1 MRREMREITVDR
13 ITELVSRLCQEANF
27 DLSADV
33 YNSLQRALEAEESPV
48 GAECLRGIIQ
58 NAEIARKERIPICQD
73 TGMAV
78 VFVEYGQEVIVTGG
92 DFNAAIHEGV
102 RQGYREGFLRKSV
115 VGDPLLRV
123 NTGDNTP
130 AVIHTK
136 IVAGDRLT
144 FTVAPKGFGSENM
157 SRLAMLTP
165 AQGVDGVKQ
174 FVVESVKLAGAN
186 PCPPI
191 VAGVGIGGTMEL
203 AAFMAKEA
211 LLRDIGTVNPDAA
224 MADLEEELL
233 TVINRLGIGPQGLGG
248 RSTALAVHINSYP
261 THIAGLPVAINI
273 SCHVTRHKRGFI

>member
-1 MRREMREITVDR
+1 MREITVDR

-165 AQGVDGVKQ
+165 AQGVDEVKQ

-233 TVINRLGIGPQGLGG
+233 TAINRLGIGPQGLGG

-261 THIAGLPVAINI
+261 THIAGLPVAVNI